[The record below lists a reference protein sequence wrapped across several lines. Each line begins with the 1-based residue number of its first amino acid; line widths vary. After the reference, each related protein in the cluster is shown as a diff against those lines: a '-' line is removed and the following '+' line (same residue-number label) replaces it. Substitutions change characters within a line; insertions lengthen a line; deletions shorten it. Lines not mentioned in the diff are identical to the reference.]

1 MNAPFKIVLRLCV
14 SVLIAVAVGVFAAS
28 YLHDESGVQ
37 EGLLLG
43 LFVGLVGFSPLGK
56 RVLRRVVLFAL
67 IGAAVGTG
75 IAWGTAPGFGA
86 KCGMVIGLV
95 VGLIR
100 SGDDLYEK
108 LRLAQQ
114 QPAVPRPDVNS
125 IVVLLMIGITLYVLG
140 ATASVSALQRI
151 GWSAI
156 SAKIIGTAIDV
167 ESAGFVRGTI
177 VPLYHYVPEIAYSY
191 KIGGIDFAHKDALPT
206 PSSSHAEAQARLKKF
221 PAGQSMI
228 VFYNPQNPRESDLT
242 KGQAPWS
249 AIVLLVSGVLVQG
262 GAVIAARRPASD
274 SKVPSLGLA

>member
-14 SVLIAVAVGVFAAS
+14 SVLIAVAVGVFAAF

-114 QPAVPRPDVNS
+114 QPAVPRPDVSS

-156 SAKIIGTAIDV
+156 SAKIIGTTIDV
-167 ESAGFVRGTI
+167 EFAGFVRGTT
-177 VPLYHYVPEIAYSY
+177 VPLYHYVPE
-191 KIGGIDFAHKDALPT
+191 
-206 PSSSHAEAQARLKKF
+206 
-221 PAGQSMI
+221 
-228 VFYNPQNPRESDLT
+228 
-242 KGQAPWS
+242 
-249 AIVLLVSGVLVQG
+249 
-262 GAVIAARRPASD
+262 
-274 SKVPSLGLA
+274 